1 MCLPI
6 KNRLELTI
14 INKMKKDIKTIYIA
28 GAVTSDIK
36 EHGYLHC
43 YQKFENAEKTV
54 AKYFPGAKIY
64 NPMKLC
70 KADWSW
76 IRCMVVC
83 LWVLLKKCD
92 AVVLLD
98 DYKTSKGAMI
108 EFRAAANF
116 QKIIIMLGQMIA
128 ENETAKQLK
137 IAAQFEA
144 RGLSGL
150 SKYYIAQIN
159 NNEKNN

>member
-1 MCLPI
+1 MKKKI
-6 KNRLELTI
+6 KN
-14 INKMKKDIKTIYIA
+14 IYIA

-54 AKYFPGAKIY
+54 AKYFPGATIY
-64 NPMKLC
+64 NPMKIC

-83 LWVLLKKCD
+83 LWVLIFKCD
-92 AVVLLD
+92 TAIFLE

-108 EFRAAANF
+108 EFRTAANF

-128 ENETAKQLK
+128 ENESAKQLS
-137 IAAQFEA
+137 ITAQFEGW
-144 RGLSGL
+144 GLHGL
-150 SKYYIAQIN
+150 SKYYVAKIN

>member
-1 MCLPI
+1 MKKGI
-6 KNRLELTI
+6 KN
-14 INKMKKDIKTIYIA
+14 IYIA
-28 GAVTSDIK
+28 GAVTSDIN

-76 IRCMVVC
+76 MRCMVVC
-83 LWVLLKKCD
+83 LWVLIFKCD
-92 AVVLLD
+92 LAVFLD

-108 EFRAAANF
+108 EFKCAKMGAKAILRIDLFITWISYIEMVNAAKSFTELIKIQLQNPI
-116 QKIIIMLGQMIA
+116 KIIFKTKQ
-128 ENETAKQLK
+128 NEQNL
-137 IAAQFEA
+137 
-144 RGLSGL
+144 
-150 SKYYIAQIN
+150 
-159 NNEKNN
+159 

>member
-1 MCLPI
+1 MKKEI
-6 KNRLELTI
+6 KN
-14 INKMKKDIKTIYIA
+14 IYIA
-28 GAVTSDIK
+28 GAVTSDIN

-70 KADWSW
+70 KANWSW
-76 IRCMVVC
+76 FRCMVVC

-108 EFRAAANF
+108 EFRTAANF
-116 QKIIIMLGQMIA
+116 QKIILILGQMIA
-128 ENETAKQLK
+128 ENERAKQLS
-137 IAAQFEA
+137 ITAQFEA
-144 RGLSGL
+144 WGLPGL
-150 SKYYIAQIN
+150 SKYYVAKIN